1 MNLVDPAQFYKGFDI
16 SYENRTIEALVDN
29 TASETLLEI
38 WSKKFAG
45 FSDVNMCLSG
55 GIDSQFV
62 LSVLARLEKNIT
74 VYIFSF
80 VWEDC
85 VFNAPDVIHAMR
97 YCERFGYTYKNIEID
112 YKAFLEG
119 IGFIEYCRQ
128 YKANSPQI
136 ALQLKMLDYID
147 NNNPVFLGG
156 DVPFLDFN
164 FSTKRASM
172 LGITYQ
178 PFMTYAFLNYAK
190 QNNRVIIKELF
201 RMCPK
206 THAISYKEF
215 LNTTKKHKLVC
226 SAAVADGAGTTQPL
240 RELFYRDL
248 GAELIPPLL
257 KHTGFEILKMHLAK
271 KSGIYNQY
279 DLKYRFP
286 LQHILTNEDWYR
298 VNNNIF
304 NCISTDYL
312 DEIKSEFEE
321 FCKSTPDIKPI
332 ELYNFIL

>member
-16 SYENRTIEALVDN
+16 SYENKTIEPLVDN

-45 FSDVNMCLSG
+45 FSSVNMCLSG

-62 LSVLARLEKNIT
+62 LSMLARLEKNIT

-85 VFNAPDVIHAMR
+85 VFNAPDVIHAIR

-119 IGFIEYCRQ
+119 TGFIEYCRQ
-128 YKANSPQI
+128 YKAISPQI
-136 ALQLKMLDYID
+136 ALQLKMLDYVD
-147 NNNPVFLGG
+147 NNNPIFLGG
-156 DVPFLDFN
+156 DVPFLYFD
-164 FSTKRASM
+164 FSTKRATM
-172 LGITYQ
+172 LGIGHQ
-178 PFMTYAFLNYAK
+178 PFMTYAFLNYAE

-226 SAAVADGAGTTQPL
+226 PAATVAPGAGTLQPL

-257 KHTGFEILKMHLAK
+257 KHTGFELLKMHLAK

-286 LQHILTNEDWYR
+286 LQHILTDENWYR
-298 VNNNIF
+298 DIF
-304 NCISTDYL
+304 NCIFNDYL

-321 FCKSTPDIKPI
+321 FCKTTPDIKPLEI
-332 ELYNFIL
+332 YNFIL